1 MAVSV
6 NIQFAQ
12 YLHKKKEMF
21 WKWDHAKNFTGF

>member
-21 WKWDHAKNFTGF
+21 WKLKNNFTGF